1 MKLTISTRL
10 TIWYSLLLLLA
21 LSIFGVF
28 SFMFIS
34 KELYDEQYNILNEN
48 AEEISEFI
56 RFRDGKFDMDYLI
69 EETNEM
75 NLKENG
81 IFFEVWAD
89 SLGLVYRSRNFPRF
103 LKTSFSSPPEGSQ
116 RHVADATGTI
126 FHIFTYANP
135 IGHGA
140 GSGGMV
146 FKVRTGQSVLY
157 VKKLLGHIRN
167 LLLMLAPLVLVLAGV
182 GGWIL
187 ARRSLKPVSEITNTA
202 RNISL
207 LQLDERLPVP
217 EQNDEIRQL
226 VRTFNAMIERIQTGV
241 EKIRQF
247 TADASHELRTPL
259 TILRGEVEVILRK
272 PRKKQ
277 EYIATLQ
284 SSLKEI
290 YWMEKI
296 VNDLLLLS
304 RADAGELTLQK
315 ERADL
320 CVLVKECLDLY
331 RHQAEA
337 KEISLDLRLPAEPV
351 ECRIDTD
358 RIRQVVTNVLDNAIK
373 YTPEGKSILV
383 ELKREN
389 GRVHLAISDTGIGIP
404 AKDLP
409 FVFDRFYRVDK
420 SRSREKHSSGLG
432 LSISKWIVEAHG
444 GSIEIESQE
453 GEGTRVNIW
462 LVR

>member
-21 LSIFGVF
+21 LAVFGVF

-34 KELYDEQYNILNEN
+34 KELFDEQYNILNEN

-56 RFRDGKFDMDYLI
+56 RFRDGKFDVDYLI
-69 EETNEM
+69 EETQEL

-103 LKTSFSSPPEGSQ
+103 LKTSFSFPPEGSQ
-116 RHVADATGTI
+116 RHVTDETGTV
-126 FHIFTYANP
+126 FHIFTYTNP
-135 IGHGA
+135 LGHAA
-140 GSGGMV
+140 GSGGMI
-146 FKVRTGQSVLY
+146 FKVRVGQSVLY
-157 VKKLLGHIRN
+157 VKKLLRHIRN
-167 LLLMLAPLVLVLAGV
+167 LLLMMAPLVLVLAGL

-187 ARRSLKPVSEITNTA
+187 ARRSLKPVSEITETA
-202 RNISL
+202 RKISL

-241 EKIRQF
+241 EKIRRF

-259 TILRGEVEVILRK
+259 TVLRGEIEVTLRK
-272 PRKKQ
+272 PREKQ

-284 SSLKEI
+284 SNLKEI

-315 ERADL
+315 KRTD
-320 CVLVKECLDLY
+320 VSTLVKECVDLHRY
-331 RHQAEA
+331 RAEA
-337 KEISLDLRLPAEPV
+337 KKIALDLQISDD
-351 ECRIDTD
+351 RIDCDMDAD
-358 RIRQVVTNVLDNAIK
+358 RMRQVLTNVLDNAVK
-373 YTPEGKSILV
+373 YTPEGCSIHV
-383 ELKREN
+383 ELKRED
-389 GRVHLAISDTGIGIP
+389 RQILLSVTDTGIGIP

-420 SRSREKHSSGLG
+420 SRSREQHSSGLG

-444 GSIEIESQE
+444 GKIEIESKVNH
-453 GEGTRVNIW
+453 GTRVRI
-462 LVR
+462 